1 MMAEFAKE
9 RVRDGRAADTE
20 LKMNAVVGE
29 YEASKSRVAVSKK
42 CGADK

>member
-1 MMAEFAKE
+1 VFVTVE
-9 RVRDGRAADTE
+9 RPILE